1 MSEEKSVS
9 KLVVEAVPKLVHLL
23 EPLSPDDRQRAI
35 AATLVLFGQSFLTS
49 GDSAGKKE
57 GTTEVQH
64 DLGDDL
70 SPKAVAWA
78 KKNGVTR
85 ELLDHVFAID
95 SDSVDV
101 IAGSM
106 PDTGKRKQT
115 VQAYILCGLASFLKS
130 GENSFADADARAVC
144 NKVGC
149 YDMANHG
156 AYIKGFGNLIHGSK
170 GAGWKL
176 TNPGLIEAAQIIK
189 RLAPTNGA

>member
-1 MSEEKSVS
+1 MSEERSVS
-9 KLVVEAVPKLVHLL
+9 KLVVEAVPKLVHVL

-35 AATLVLFGQSFLTS
+35 AATLVLFGQPTPTS
-49 GDSAGKKE
+49 REIAAIKGGV
-57 GTTEVQH
+57 TEVQH

-95 SDSVDV
+95 ADSVDV

-130 GENSFADADARAVC
+130 GDVAFADNDARALC

-149 YDMANHG
+149 YDIANHG
-156 AYIKGFGNLIHGSK
+156 AYIKGFSNLIHGSK

>member
-1 MSEEKSVS
+1 MSEEYTVS

-23 EPLSPDDRQRAI
+23 APLSPDDRQRAI
-35 AATLVLFGQSFLTS
+35 ASALILFGHPPTREI
-49 GDSAGKKE
+49 SAPKAAA
-57 GTTEVQH
+57 TDVPH

-95 SDSVDV
+95 GDSVDV

-115 VQAYILCGLASFLKS
+115 VQAYILCGVATFLKT
-130 GENSFADADARAVC
+130 GDVSFADADARSLC

-149 YDMANHG
+149 YDIANHG
-156 AYIKGFGNLIHGSK
+156 SYIKGFGNLLHGSK

-176 TNPGLIEAAQIIK
+176 TNPGMIEAAQIIK
-189 RLAPTNGA
+189 RLAPANGA